1 MQRRTRKRLAYL
13 ILLVG
18 LPAYVV
24 LAVTLVGWIDRPPI
38 WLELAIY
45 IGLGFLWALPFR
57 FVFRGIGKADPDAA
71 PDSAADAEQ
80 RNVSGK

>member
-24 LAVTLVGWIDRPPI
+24 VVISILNAQDRFSIWIEFLIFAV
-38 WLELAIY
+38 
-45 IGLGFLWALPFR
+45 LGILWALPFR
-57 FVFRGIGKADPDAA
+57 SVFRGLAQPEEAEGRDRQDGPD
-71 PDSAADAEQ
+71 
-80 RNVSGK
+80 R

>member
-24 LAVTLVGWIDRPPI
+24 VAVSILNALDRPPI
-38 WLELAIY
+38 WVEFAVY
-45 IGLGFLWALPFR
+45 VVLGILWALPFR
-57 FVFRGIGKADPDAA
+57 AVFRGLAQPDDSEG
-71 PDSAADAEQ
+71 PD
-80 RNVSGK
+80 R

>member
-24 LAVTLVGWIDRPPI
+24 VAVTILNALNRPPI
-38 WLELAIY
+38 WVEFAVY
-45 IGLGFLWALPFR
+45 VVLGILWALPFR
-57 FVFRGIGKADPDAA
+57 AVFRGLARPDE
-71 PDSAADAEQ
+71 DDEQ
-80 RNVSGK
+80 R

>member
-24 LAVTLVGWIDRPPI
+24 VAVSILNALDRPPI
-38 WLELAIY
+38 WVEFAVY
-45 IGLGFLWALPFR
+45 VVLGILWALPFR
-57 FVFRGIGKADPDAA
+57 AVFRGLARPDE
-71 PDSAADAEQ
+71 DDEQ
-80 RNVSGK
+80 R

>member
-24 LAVTLVGWIDRPPI
+24 VAVTILNALDRPPI
-38 WLELAIY
+38 WVEFAVY
-45 IGLGFLWALPFR
+45 VVLGILWALPFR
-57 FVFRGIGKADPDAA
+57 SVFRGLAQPDEAEGRDRQDG
-71 PDSAADAEQ
+71 PD
-80 RNVSGK
+80 R

>member
-24 LAVTLVGWIDRPPI
+24 VAVSILNALDRPPI
-38 WLELAIY
+38 WVEFAVY
-45 IGLGFLWALPFR
+45 VVLGILWALPFR
-57 FVFRGIGKADPDAA
+57 AVFRGLAQPEGKDNPD
-71 PDSAADAEQ
+71 
-80 RNVSGK
+80 R

>member
-24 LAVTLVGWIDRPPI
+24 VAVTIMNALDRPPI
-38 WLELAIY
+38 WVEFAVY
-45 IGLGFLWALPFR
+45 VVLGILWALPFR
-57 FVFRGIGKADPDAA
+57 AVFRGLARPDE
-71 PDSAADAEQ
+71 DDE
-80 RNVSGK
+80 RR